1 MHLSLLSSFYYYY
14 CRTYNYIQA
23 QGKMV
28 ESLTMNNHYDKKP
41 ENKYNGFAYITV

>member
-1 MHLSLLSSFYYYY
+1 MHLSLLSSFYYY

-28 ESLTMNNHYDKKP
+28 VFLTMNNHNDKKKT
-41 ENKYNGFAYITV
+41 ENINIMGLCTS